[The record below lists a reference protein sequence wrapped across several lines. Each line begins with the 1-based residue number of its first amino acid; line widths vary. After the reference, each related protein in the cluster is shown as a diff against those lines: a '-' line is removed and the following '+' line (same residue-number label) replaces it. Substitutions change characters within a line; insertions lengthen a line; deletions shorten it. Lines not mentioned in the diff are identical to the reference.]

1 MDQSLS
7 GRPNMAGPPEVR
19 LTETALRA
27 HNAQDEALRLYWE
40 AQAKER
46 VARLMKA
53 AEELGFELPRRCY

>member
-1 MDQSLS
+1 
-7 GRPNMAGPPEVR
+7 MAGPPEVR